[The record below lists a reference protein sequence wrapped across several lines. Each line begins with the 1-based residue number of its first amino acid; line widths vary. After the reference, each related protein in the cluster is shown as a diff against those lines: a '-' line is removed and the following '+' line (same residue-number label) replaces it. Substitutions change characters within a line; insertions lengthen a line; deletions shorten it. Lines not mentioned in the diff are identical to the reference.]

1 MQFESCLYICTC
13 NSQANLQIK
22 KMKQVKMEKNILVT
36 GASSGFGLLLANEL
50 HKRGYKVIGT
60 SRSPEKIQSAVPF
73 KMLALDIT
81 DENSIKDFSKHLFSE
96 IKQLDV
102 LINNAGFY
110 LSGLAEETTI
120 SQGKQQLDTNFWGTV
135 MLTNELLPYF
145 RNQRFG
151 KIITVG
157 SIMGLISLPGGAYYA
172 ASKHAL
178 EGYFKA
184 LRFELN
190 EFNIKVSMVEPVGFK
205 TNIIT
210 NSKVAE
216 NKISDYDKYRTTL
229 EDYTKDLFSKS
240 EEPTAVVGTLL
251 KLVENENPQFNNPVG
266 KGSSLFPAIQYFSFK
281 TFENS
286 VIKNVNKFKK

>member
-1 MQFESCLYICTC
+1 
-13 NSQANLQIK
+13 
-22 KMKQVKMEKNILVT
+22 MKKNILVT
-36 GASSGFGLLLANEL
+36 GASSGFGLLLAKEL
-50 HKRGYKVIGT
+50 HKMGYNVIGT
-60 SRSPEKIQSAVPF
+60 SRNPDKNQSSLPF

-81 DENSIKDFSKHLFSE
+81 DDKSIKSFGKQLFTE

-120 SQGKQQLDTNFWGTV
+120 TQGKQQFETNFWGTV

-151 KIITVG
+151 KIVTVG
-157 SIMGLISLPGGAYYA
+157 SIMGLISLPGAAYYA

-190 EFNIKVSMVEPVGFK
+190 EFNIKVSMVEPMWSK
-205 TNIIT
+205 TNIVT

-216 NKISDYDKYRTTL
+216 NKISDYDEYRTTL

-240 EEPTAVVGTLL
+240 EEPTAVVETLL
-251 KLVENENPQFNNPVG
+251 KLVENESPKFNNPVG

-286 VIKNVNKFKK
+286 IIKNINKFKK

>member
-1 MQFESCLYICTC
+1 
-13 NSQANLQIK
+13 
-22 KMKQVKMEKNILVT
+22 MKKNILVT
-36 GASSGFGLLLANEL
+36 GASSGFGLLLAKEL
-50 HKRGYKVIGT
+50 HKRGYNVIGT
-60 SRSPEKIQSAVPF
+60 SRNPDKNRSSLPF

-81 DENSIKDFSKHLFSE
+81 DDKSIKSFGKQLFTE

-120 SQGKQQLDTNFWGTV
+120 TQGKQQFETNFWGTV

-151 KIITVG
+151 KIVTVG
-157 SIMGLISLPGGAYYA
+157 SIMGLISLPGAAYYA

-190 EFNIKVSMVEPVGFK
+190 KFNIKVSMVEPMWSK
-205 TNIIT
+205 TNIVT

-216 NKISDYDKYRTTL
+216 NKISDYDEYRTTL

-240 EEPTAVVGTLL
+240 EEPTAVVETLL
-251 KLVENENPQFNNPVG
+251 KLVENESPKFNNPVG

-286 VIKNVNKFKK
+286 IIKNINKFKK

>member
-1 MQFESCLYICTC
+1 
-13 NSQANLQIK
+13 
-22 KMKQVKMEKNILVT
+22 MKKNILVT
-36 GASSGFGLLLANEL
+36 GASSGFGLSLANEL
-50 HKRGYKVIGT
+50 YKRGYNVIGT
-60 SRSPEKIQSAVPF
+60 SRNPEKNQLSLPF

-81 DENSIKDFSKHLFSE
+81 DDNSIKSFGKQLFTE

-110 LSGLAEETTI
+110 LSGLAEETSI
-120 SQGKQQLDTNFWGTV
+120 EQGKQQLETNFWGTV
-135 MLTNELLPYF
+135 KLTNELLPYF
-145 RNQRFG
+145 RKQRFG

-178 EGYFKA
+178 EGYFRA
-184 LRFELN
+184 LRFELK

-205 TNIIT
+205 TNIVT

-229 EDYTKDLFSKS
+229 EDYTKDLFTKS
-240 EEPTAVVGTLL
+240 EEPTAVVETLL
-251 KLVENENPQFNNPVG
+251 KLVENENPNFNHPVG
-266 KGSSLFPAIQYFSFK
+266 KGSTLFPAIQYFSFK

-286 VIKNVNKFKK
+286 IIKNINKFKK

>member
-1 MQFESCLYICTC
+1 
-13 NSQANLQIK
+13 
-22 KMKQVKMEKNILVT
+22 MKKNILVT
-36 GASSGFGLLLANEL
+36 GASSGFGLSLANEL
-50 HKRGYKVIGT
+50 YKRGYNVIGT
-60 SRSPEKIQSAVPF
+60 SRNPEKNQSSLPF
-73 KMLALDIT
+73 KILALDIT
-81 DENSIKDFSKHLFSE
+81 DDNSIKSFGKQLFTE

-110 LSGLAEETTI
+110 LSGLAQETSI
-120 SQGKQQLDTNFWGTV
+120 DQGKQQLETNFWGTV
-135 MLTNELLPYF
+135 KLTNELLPYF
-145 RNQRFG
+145 RKQRFG

-178 EGYFKA
+178 EGYFRA
-184 LRFELN
+184 LRFELK

-205 TNIIT
+205 TNIVT

-229 EDYTKDLFSKS
+229 EDYTKDLFTKS
-240 EEPTAVVGTLL
+240 EEPTAVVETLL
-251 KLVENENPQFNNPVG
+251 KLVENENPNFNHPVG
-266 KGSSLFPAIQYFSFK
+266 KGSTLFPAIQYFSFK

-286 VIKNVNKFKK
+286 IIKNINKFKK

>member
-1 MQFESCLYICTC
+1 
-13 NSQANLQIK
+13 
-22 KMKQVKMEKNILVT
+22 MKKNILVT
-36 GASSGFGLLLANEL
+36 GASSGFGLLLATEL
-50 HKRGYKVIGT
+50 DKKGYNVIGT
-60 SRSPEKIQSAVPF
+60 SRHPEKIQRAIPF

-81 DENSIKDFSKHLFSE
+81 DNNSIQSFAKQLFVE
-96 IKQLDV
+96 IDTLDV

-120 SQGKQQLDTNFWGTV
+120 EQGRQQLDTNFWGTI

-145 RNQRFG
+145 RKQRAG

-157 SIMGLISLPGGAYYA
+157 SVMGLIGLPGAAYYA

-205 TNIIT
+205 TNIVA

-216 NKISDYDKYRTTL
+216 NKISDYDVYRNTL
-229 EDYTKDLFSKS
+229 QDYTKDLFAKA
-240 EEPTAVVGTLL
+240 EEPTVVVETLL
-251 KLVENENPQFNNPVG
+251 KLVENESPNFNHPVG
-266 KGSSLFPAIQYFSFK
+266 KGSSLFPAIQYLSFK

-286 VIKNVNKFKK
+286 VIKNISKFKS